1 MKDTIEG
8 YDAVKIFEGR
18 KYTGMRVG
26 GTHSWYYGQGEWEE
40 TKVTPDKWQ
49 FTYAVKKRR
58 KWDAPEGSGA
68 PTGTEYHWYILAHQ
82 IVKKLNANEYT
93 TSMTGAKYKL
103 AHRRA
108 GNEEWSASGRVRLRK
123 LIAILEGHITQLRH
137 ELGDVGE
144 ESGAKRLEADSP
156 GVASQRRKEMM
167 GGRRTPSNSLALG
180 MPGQPPLERYIPRAE
195 ATGPGGSALPSAGSS
210 SSSSSKS
217 EFFPKNSR

>member
-1 MKDTIEG
+1 LKDTIAS
-8 YDAVKIFEGR
+8 YDAVKEFEGR

-26 GTHSWYYGQGEWEE
+26 GSHSWYYGQGKWEE

-49 FTYAVKKRR
+49 FTYAVEKRR

-93 TSMTGAKYKL
+93 TSMTGAKYKI

-108 GNEEWSASGRVRLRK
+108 GNEEWSASGRAQLRR
-123 LIAILEGHITQLRH
+123 LIAILEENITQLRH

-144 ESGAKRLEADSP
+144 EVVAKQLEGDSP
-156 GVASQRRKEMM
+156 GVTNRRRKEMM
-167 GGRRTPSNSLALG
+167 GDRRVLSSSLALG
-180 MPGQPPLERYIPRAE
+180 MLGQPPLEMYILHGA
-195 ATGPGGSALPSAGSS
+195 AAGADASASPSGSS
-210 SSSSSKS
+210 SSPSSKS

>member
-1 MKDTIEG
+1 MIRS
-8 YDAVKIFEGR
+8 YDAVKEFEGR

-26 GTHSWYYGQGEWEE
+26 GSHSWHYEQGEWEE

-82 IVKKLNANEYT
+82 SVRKLNANEYT
-93 TSMTGAKYKL
+93 TSMAGTKYKL
-103 AHRRA
+103 AFRRA
-108 GNEEWSASGRVRLRK
+108 GNEGWSASGRTQLRR
-123 LIAILEGHITQLRH
+123 LIAILEENITQLRH
-137 ELGDVGE
+137 ELGDLGE
-144 ESGAKRLEADSP
+144 ELRATQVEADSP
-156 GVASQRRKEMM
+156 GVTNQRRKEMIS
-167 GGRRTPSNSLALG
+167 GRRVPSNGLALSMLG
-180 MPGQPPLERYIPRAE
+180 EPPLEMYISHTA
-195 ATGPGGSALPSAGSS
+195 AGADDSSLPSAGSG